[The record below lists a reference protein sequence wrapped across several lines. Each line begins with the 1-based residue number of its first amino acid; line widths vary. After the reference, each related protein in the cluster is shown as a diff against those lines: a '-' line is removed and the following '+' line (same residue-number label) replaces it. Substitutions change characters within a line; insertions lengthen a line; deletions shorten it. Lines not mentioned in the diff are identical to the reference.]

1 VSDERHEQGDAT
13 PDAGAETTVA
23 GLSVGDAHWPVLAA
37 AAHGRPHGPGAKA
50 RGAAAVI
57 ATTRSSGTQ
66 ASRGGVEEVE
76 RALRQHVQ
84 HLARK
89 IGGDTASMAADYA
102 EDALVHDRLFAEPFV
117 GRESIARCYAS
128 EVASVP
134 DRALRP
140 INRKRI
146 GDELVVEWEATG
158 TRANSFLGLGGR
170 GNAYTLRGVT
180 TVVRRD
186 GTIVRERHSF
196 DRDELLRQIEAE

>member
-1 VSDERHEQGDAT
+1 
-13 PDAGAETTVA
+13 
-23 GLSVGDAHWPVLAA
+23 
-37 AAHGRPHGPGAKA
+37 
-50 RGAAAVI
+50 
-57 ATTRSSGTQ
+57 
-66 ASRGGVEEVE
+66 
-76 RALRQHVQ
+76 
-84 HLARK
+84 
-89 IGGDTASMAADYA
+89 
-102 EDALVHDRLFAEPFV
+102 VHDRLFAEPFV